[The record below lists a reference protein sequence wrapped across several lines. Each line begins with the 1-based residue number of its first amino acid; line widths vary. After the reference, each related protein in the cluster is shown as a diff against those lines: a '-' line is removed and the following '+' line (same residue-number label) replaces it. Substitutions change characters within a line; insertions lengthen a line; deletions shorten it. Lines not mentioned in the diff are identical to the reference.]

1 MLSETVTTLL
11 FYLFAFLAILLA
23 LGVVTARRILRAAV
37 FLAGVLVC
45 TAAFYIFLD
54 MEFLAGIQVLV
65 YIGGI
70 VVLLVFAIMLT
81 SSVEF
86 VEERPSLM
94 RKILGVMGAGAFF
107 AVTVAAFVHTKYGFK
122 PDGVRPESEVAEIG
136 RKLLSY
142 KADGYVLPFEL
153 ISLLLLA
160 ALIGGIV
167 IARKKSA
174 AGSPVQGEIHGKGS

>member
-11 FYLFAFLAILLA
+11 FYLFAVAAVLLA
-23 LGVVTARRILRAAV
+23 LGVVTSQRILRAAV
-37 FLAGVLVC
+37 YLAGVLVC
-45 TAAFYIFLD
+45 TAGYYLLLD

-81 SSVEF
+81 SSPEF
-86 VEERPSLM
+86 REERPPVHRNL
-94 RKILGVMGAGAFF
+94 LGLLGAGAFF
-107 AVTVAAFVHTKYGFK
+107 VLTVILLARTKFAVNA
-122 PDGVRPESEVAEIG
+122 DGARPENEVAEIG
-136 RKLLSY
+136 RNLLNY
-142 KADGYVLPFEL
+142 DVGGYVLPFEI

-167 IARKKSA
+167 IARKK
-174 AGSPVQGEIHGKGS
+174 GKNAETGTES

>member
-37 FLAGVLVC
+37 FLAGVLIC
-45 TAAFYIFLD
+45 TAAFYLFLD

-86 VEERPSLM
+86 IEERPSLL
-94 RKILGVMGAGAFF
+94 RKILGLLGAGAFF
-107 AVTVAAFVHTKYGFK
+107 AVTVAAFVHTKYGFR
-122 PDGVRPESEVAEIG
+122 PEGTRPESEVAEIG

-167 IARKKSA
+167 IARKKTA
-174 AGSPVQGEIHGKGS
+174 AGSQVEAPDR